1 MFYGTLSQTV
11 DPLCERSACNCT
23 KSNPYRWITAT
34 CVFDNKQV
42 IELVPAS
49 LPNDL
54 QVLEV
59 ANSRELRVAAG
70 SFFKLRSLQLVRFRN
85 IGRVIIKKEAFL
97 RLLSPQLKLEVTDV
111 GDIVV
116 ETQAFKAVSGPVSIS
131 LSHIPYVTIQK
142 SAFAWYIDIVIS
154 HVPRLELHEYAFSM
168 ESPPQLGPHG
178 PVNKIV
184 MDTVIVSELPANV
197 FATSAAELSIVN
209 SEIRTVRANAFSAIQ
224 FNSVILRNTS
234 LHHIENS
241 ALRLS
246 TLINTLRMDTVRLH
260 SLAMNAIQSGVSHL
274 VIYNSKV
281 YDVYEGAFNIT
292 VATVELGTNL
302 FERLRPRSFVLKSW
316 NRMIIENNTFKVL
329 DDSAFCSPYH
339 VSDESYFFRFT
350 GNVILD
356 IGKEALGFTPSTE
369 LDTKIENNVFANT
382 CYCDITS
389 WLRDKIT
396 GSDNIIERYF
406 NTSMC
411 HVNSV
416 LAHCFGLSEGYVN
429 IRNFTEFICGTDDK
443 LLCEAI
449 AQNDASVPAHIPG
462 MTSDIFYDN
471 GLDREKKVL
480 GSIFIFVICS
490 ITIMMALSG
499 LMWFRRNG
507 YCTKARLLLL
517 PSTESFL
524 NIINRIFS
532 RSHAAAGSAHSITR
546 VSVHEYAEL
555 QAQKP
560 SDTED
565 GIPSEDKATQ
575 TLPEELTQELL
586 QTLREKLDDPE
597 NYSEARDM
605 IEHLYDLIKVEESCN
620 QNYTDSTL
628 IELDDVEDERE
639 GGNVYDV
646 IKVPVKPKI
655 FCVPK
660 EKKSFVSVGTRA
672 PSPDKLLP
680 VALGCVDSRK
690 RRPAIVCDYTEPK
703 DRQLHLYSELG
714 GGTPPPT
721 PARPLSFLRSISETI
736 LPSPSILCDYT
747 EPTDTA
753 VHVYSELP
761 NGMADRPLPN
771 KPDQKKDD
779 PGEGPSNLKS
789 SS

>member
-1 MFYGTLSQTV
+1 M
-11 DPLCERSACNCT
+11 
-23 KSNPYRWITAT
+23 
-34 CVFDNKQV
+34 FDNKQV
-42 IELVPAS
+42 IELVQASVPA
-49 LPNDL
+49 DL
-54 QVLEV
+54 QVLEIK
-59 ANSRELRVAAG
+59 NSRELRLTAG
-70 SFFKLRSLQLVRFRN
+70 TFSKLRGLQLIRFQN
-85 IGRVIIKKEAFL
+85 IGRIVIKKEAFL

-111 GDIVV
+111 GNIVV
-116 ETQAFKAVSGPVSIS
+116 ESQAFKSLSGPVSVS

-142 SAFAWYIDIVIS
+142 LAFAWFIDIVIS
-154 HVPRLELHEYAFSM
+154 YIPRLELHEYAFSM
-168 ESPPQLGPHG
+168 ESSAQLGPHG
-178 PVNKIV
+178 PVSKIL
-184 MDTVIVSELPANV
+184 MDTVIISELPANV

-209 SEIRTVRANAFSAIQ
+209 SEVRTVRANAFSAIQ
-224 FNSVILRNTS
+224 FNSVIFQNTS
-234 LHHIENS
+234 LHHIETS

-246 TLINTLRMDTVRLH
+246 TLIDTLRMDNVQIH

-274 VIYNSKV
+274 VIYNSKI

-292 VATVELGTNL
+292 VATVDLSGNM

-329 DDSAFCSPYH
+329 DDGAFCSPYH
-339 VSDESYFFRFT
+339 ISDENYSFRFT
-350 GNVILD
+350 GNLILD
-356 IGKEALGFTPSTE
+356 IGKEALGFAPSTE
-369 LDTKIENNVFANT
+369 LDTKIESNVFTNT
-382 CYCDITS
+382 CFCDIS
-389 WLRDKIT
+389 LWLRARIT

-411 HVNSV
+411 QVNSV
-416 LAHCFGLSEGYVN
+416 LAHCFGLSEGFVN
-429 IRNFTEFICGTDDK
+429 IRNFTELICGAEEK
-443 LLCEAI
+443 ILCEAI
-449 AQNDASVPAHIPG
+449 AQNDASAPAHIPG
-462 MTSDIFYDN
+462 ITSDIFYDN
-471 GLDREKKVL
+471 GLEREKKVL

-532 RSHAAAGSAHSITR
+532 RSHTAAGSAHSITR

-555 QAQKP
+555 QAQKL
-560 SDTED
+560 SETED
-565 GIPSEDKATQ
+565 GIISEDKATQ

-628 IELDDVEDERE
+628 IQLDDVEDERE

-660 EKKSFVSVGTRA
+660 EKKSFVSVGTRV

-680 VALGCVDSRK
+680 IPLGFIDSRK
-690 RRPAIVCDYTEPK
+690 QQPAVVCDYTEPK
-703 DRQLHLYSELG
+703 DRKLHLYSELG

-736 LPSPSILCDYT
+736 LPSPSILCDYI
-747 EPTDTA
+747 EPTDTT

-761 NGMADRPLPN
+761 NGMANRPLPN
-771 KPDQKKDD
+771 KPDQNKDD
-779 PGEGPSNLKS
+779 PGEGPSNSKS